1 MNAAI
6 SNPQFLATSGSCNSK
21 RRISRPLGRGG
32 LFLLHPFGRT
42 GIDQIIMRM
51 LGFTVAL
58 AAGVSLSLTALA
70 QELPQTQLRVIGLQ
84 SHLNSFKAG
93 EKPFWEEQ
101 LPKASGGKITA
112 QLTAQDLAGLRGP
125 EILRLMRLGV
135 IDFSSGVLTYMSGDT
150 PAFEGVDLAGLTP
163 DMATTRKVADAYR
176 PVLSKIMEKE
186 YGAKLLMLFPSPP
199 QVLWCRKEVK
209 SGTDLKGMRVRVFNK
224 SMSDLIAGF
233 GAVPVTMPFGEVT
246 PALERGAIDCAI
258 TGTLSGN
265 TNKMHEVTK
274 YMFTLYSGWS
284 IHFHAVSLASWNKLP
299 PNVQSFL
306 LKEIDGFN
314 ERMWGVVAE
323 EEQDGINCSIGQG
336 TCKYGFPGKMTLARP
351 SAADAALSKK
361 IVSSVIL
368 TDWAKRCGAACV
380 KDWNDSIGK
389 VLNIS
394 LAAP

>member
-1 MNAAI
+1 
-6 SNPQFLATSGSCNSK
+6 
-21 RRISRPLGRGG
+21 
-32 LFLLHPFGRT
+32 
-42 GIDQIIMRM
+42 MRM

-58 AAGVSLSLTALA
+58 LAGVSLSLAALA
-70 QELPQTQLRVIGLQ
+70 QELPQMQLKVIGLQ

-93 EKPFWEEQ
+93 EKPLWEEQ
-101 LPKASGGKITA
+101 LPKASGGRITA
-112 QLTAQDLAGLRGP
+112 QLTALDLAGLRGP
-125 EILRLMRLGV
+125 EVLRLMRLGV
-135 IDFSSGVLTYMSGDT
+135 IDFASGVLTYMSGDT

-163 DMATTRKVADAYR
+163 DMATTRKAADAYR
-176 PVLSKIMEKE
+176 PVLAKVMEKE
-186 YGAKLLMLFPSPP
+186 YGVKLLMLFPSPP

-209 SGTDLKGMRVRVFNK
+209 SGADLKGMRVRVFNK

-233 GAVPVTMPFGEVT
+233 EAAPVTMPFGEVT

-274 YMFTLYSGWS
+274 YMFTLYSGWA

-299 PNVQSFL
+299 PNVQTFL
-306 LKEIDGFN
+306 LKEIDAFN
-314 ERMWGVVAE
+314 ERLWAVVAE

-336 TCKYGFPGKMTLARP
+336 PCKYGFPGKMSLVRP

-361 IVSSVIL
+361 IVSTVIL
-368 TDWAKRCGAACV
+368 NDWAKRCGGPCV

-394 LAAP
+394 LTSP

>member
-1 MNAAI
+1 MRIPILVSALIAA
-6 SNPQFLATSGSCNSK
+6 A
-21 RRISRPLGRGG
+21 
-32 LFLLHPFGRT
+32 
-42 GIDQIIMRM
+42 
-51 LGFTVAL
+51 
-58 AAGVSLSLTALA
+58 SLVFSA
-70 QELPQTQLRVIGLQ
+70 QAQDLPQTQLKIIGLQ
-84 SHLNSFKAG
+84 SHLNSFKSG

-101 LPKASGGKITA
+101 LPKSSGGKITA
-112 QLTAQDLAGLRGP
+112 ILTAQDLAGLRGP

-163 DMATTRKVADAYR
+163 DMATTRKAADAYR
-176 PVLSKIMEKE
+176 PVLAKVMEKD

-209 SGTDLKGMRVRVFNK
+209 SGADLKGMRVRVFNK

-233 GAVPVTMPFGEVT
+233 EAAPVTMPFGEVT
-246 PALERGAIDCAI
+246 AALERGAIDCAI

-265 TNKMHEVTK
+265 TNKLQEVTK
-274 YMFTLYSGWS
+274 YMFTLYSGWAM
-284 IHFHAVSLASWNKLP
+284 HFHAVSLTSWNKLP
-299 PNVQSFL
+299 PSVQAFL
-306 LKEIDGFN
+306 LKEIDAFN
-314 ERMWGVVAE
+314 ERLWSVVAE

-336 TCKYGFPGKMTLARP
+336 TCKYGFPGKMTLVRP
-351 SAADAALSKK
+351 SAADAAMSKK

-368 TDWAKRCGAACV
+368 KDWARRCGGPCV

-389 VLNIS
+389 VLNVS